1 MTGGV
6 LILLIGLTFMT
17 GVFCLSFALYRLT
30 TLAGPTNVTPLPVKP
45 TDEEQDAGPKLTKLG
60 RPIQE
65 VRLRA

>member
-6 LILLIGLTFMT
+6 WIVLIGLIFMS

-30 TLAGPTNVTPLPVKP
+30 TLAGPANVTPLPVRP
-45 TDEEQDAGPKLTKLG
+45 IEEEQDAGPKLTKLG

-65 VRLRA
+65 VRMRA